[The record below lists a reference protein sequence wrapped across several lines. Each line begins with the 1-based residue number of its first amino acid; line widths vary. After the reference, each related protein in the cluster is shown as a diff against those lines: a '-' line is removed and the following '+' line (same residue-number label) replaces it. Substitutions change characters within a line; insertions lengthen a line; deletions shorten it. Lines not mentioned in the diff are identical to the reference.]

1 MSVVCASDEIAVNYL
16 VCGTWVVGI
25 TCPHCERR
33 VRLSSSDDR
42 IAGGPEVEEGG
53 RIACPTEG
61 CSAIFEVA
69 LRADIERSSATS
81 ALDWRRLP
89 PPPRIG

>member
-1 MSVVCASDEIAVNYL
+1 MSVVLAPGAIAVNYL

-42 IAGGPEVEEGG
+42 VAGGPEVEEGG
-53 RIACPTEG
+53 RIACPTEN
-61 CSAIFEVA
+61 CPAIFEVA
-69 LRADIERSSATS
+69 LHAEVERSTAVQAGT
-81 ALDWRRLP
+81 WLP
-89 PPPRIG
+89 PPRLR

>member
-1 MSVVCASDEIAVNYL
+1 MSMVCAPEAIAVHYL

-25 TCPHCERR
+25 TCPRCERR

-42 IAGGPEVEEGG
+42 VAGGPEVEEGG

-61 CSAIFEVA
+61 CSAIFDLVLRTDVA
-69 LRADIERSSATS
+69 LSPAS
-81 ALDWRRLP
+81 LP
-89 PPPRIG
+89 WLPPPRIR

>member
-1 MSVVCASDEIAVNYL
+1 MSTVCAPDEIAVNYL

-25 TCPHCERR
+25 TCPRCERR

-53 RIACPTEG
+53 RIACPTEN
-61 CSAIFEVA
+61 CPAIFEVA
-69 LRADIERSSATS
+69 LRADAERSPAASAI
-81 ALDWRRLP
+81 DWRRIP